1 MRNWI
6 VIGLAALL
14 ALSACGPSGKQVGLA
29 KAARYQGDKLALF
42 GAIKATVEKDYKLHM
57 SDETTLGLQTVAR
70 WYSPEGLVA
79 SAQGS
84 ENVKNLPDNALSV
97 SLVVRML
104 SEGDNWIINIE
115 PVMLRYRAG
124 RPNPDRIL
132 ATDPSVPG
140 WATSKVDTLY
150 FDLNKALKQWEL
162 KNIGGIPAAPTPKPE
177 QPPGPMPGND
187 PAPPGTAPAPE
198 PAPTPQ

>member
-6 VIGLAALL
+6 VLGIAAVL
-14 ALSACGPSGKQVGLA
+14 ALAACGPSGKQVGFA

-42 GAIKATVEKDYKLHM
+42 AAMKTTVESHYRLHQ

-84 ENVKNLPDNALSV
+84 ENVKNLPDNSLSV
-97 SLVVRML
+97 SLVVRL
-104 SEGDNWIINIE
+104 LADGDNWIVNIE

-124 RPNPDRIL
+124 RPNPDRIVP
-132 ATDPSVPG
+132 TDPSVPG
-140 WATSKVDTLY
+140 WATSKVDQLY
-150 FDLNKALKQWEL
+150 FDINKALKQWEL
-162 KNIGGIPAAPTPKPE
+162 KTVGGVAPAPEPKPE

-187 PAPPGTAPAPE
+187 PAPPAADPAPQ
-198 PAPTPQ
+198 PQ